1 MLVGMSLALL
11 AVSACNTSD
20 TPSGSVTPGI
30 AGAALTKAPE
40 NPPTEDLVKAT
51 GTPEKT
57 PTEAPA
63 KTPTGTPEKI
73 PTKALAGTPAPET
86 KPATD
91 EELFEYVIAKWKQ
104 GNAAE
109 LYEYAD
115 ASLAAILDRDGFAYL
130 FDSVSD
136 IGGELNGV
144 TDKKSGTV
152 NGITTYTAKL
162 DFEHITADLA
172 ISFADSKLCSFNR
185 NVYFK
190 DTFEIDR
197 GGRME
202 RYFVLENDGHR
213 LNAVYTYVND
223 GKPHP
228 AVLLIAGSGPGD
240 YNETVGLLTPFEDI
254 ALGLAENGIN
264 SLRVDKR
271 TLNYASDFGITSG
284 MEQEYGSDCNAAIEF
299 LKKENISGLYLLG
312 HSLGGQIAAE
322 LADGNDDI
330 DGMILF
336 NSSARHL
343 ADIACDQYTRLDS
356 ANKAAYLAH
365 AAAAKA
371 AAADTAQGAYYY
383 NASDYYWASY
393 NQLDTIKSVKDAGI
407 KTLIINSRFD
417 NQIFDADIELWESR
431 LSDNENVA
439 IRVFDDISHFGYK
452 IDTTDSLSVY
462 RRADFP
468 EELIRAFSDFVRETL

>member
-1 MLVGMSLALL
+1 MKRKIIAVGISAVLL
-11 AVSACNTSD
+11 AASACNTSD
-20 TPSGSVTPGI
+20 ALSGSVTPGLT
-30 AGAALTKAPE
+30 GEALTGT
-40 NPPTEDLVKAT
+40 PTEIPT

-57 PTEAPA
+57 PTKAPTEVPG
-63 KTPTGTPEKI
+63 KN
-73 PTKALAGTPAPET
+73 PAEREETQAAET
-86 KPATD
+86 KPATN
-91 EELFEYVIAKWKQ
+91 EELFEYVISKWKQ
-104 GNAAE
+104 GKAEE
-109 LYEYAD
+109 LYGYAD
-115 ASLAAILDRDGFAYL
+115 AGLAAILGRDGFAYL

-136 IGGELNGV
+136 IGGTLNGV
-144 TDKKSGTV
+144 TDKKQETA
-152 NGITTYTAKL
+152 NGIATYTAKL
-162 DFEHITADLA
+162 DFEHLTADLA
-172 ISFADSKLCSFNR
+172 ISFSNLKIASFNR

-197 GGRME
+197 GSGRME
-202 RYFVLENDGHR
+202 RYFVLENDGYK

-240 YNETVGLLTPFEDI
+240 YNETVGLLTPFEEI

-284 MEQEYGSDCNAAIEF
+284 MEQEYGSDCNAAIDF

-322 LADGNDDI
+322 LVAGNSDI

-356 ANKAAYLAH
+356 ANKDTYLAH

-371 AAADTAQGAYYY
+371 AARDTAQGAYYY

-393 NQLDTIKSVKDAGI
+393 NQLDTLKSVKDAEI
-407 KTLIINSRFD
+407 RTLIINSRFD
-417 NQIFDADIELWESR
+417 NQIFDADIELWESHF
-431 LSDNENVA
+431 SDNENVA

-462 RRADFP
+462 RRVDFP
-468 EELIRAFSDFVRETL
+468 EELIRAFSDFVRETP

>member
-1 MLVGMSLALL
+1 MIAVGMSAVLL

-20 TPSGSVTPGI
+20 APSGSVMPGLT
-30 AGAALTKAPE
+30 GEAL
-40 NPPTEDLVKAT
+40 T
-51 GTPEKT
+51 GTP
-57 PTEAPA
+57 TEI
-63 KTPTGTPEKI
+63 PTGTP
-73 PTKALAGTPAPET
+73 TKAPTEVPGKNPTEGAGTPVAET
-86 KPATD
+86 KPATN
-91 EELFEYVIAKWKQ
+91 EELFEYVISKWKQ
-104 GNAAE
+104 DKAAE

-115 ASLAAILDRDGFAYL
+115 AKLAALLRKEDFVYL

-136 IGGELNGV
+136 IGGALNKV
-144 TDKKSGTV
+144 TDKKSGTA

-162 DFEHITADLA
+162 EFEHLTADLA
-172 ISFADSKLCSFNR
+172 IAFSNLKISSFNR

-197 GGRME
+197 GSGRME
-202 RYFVLENDGHR
+202 RYFVLENDGHK
-213 LNAVYTYVND
+213 LNAVYTYRND
-223 GKPHP
+223 DQPHP

-240 YNETVGLLTPFEDI
+240 YNETVGLLTPFEEI

-271 TLNYASDFGITSG
+271 TFNYASDFGITSG
-284 MEQEYGSDCNAAIEF
+284 VEQEYGSDCNAAIEF
-299 LKKENISGLYLLG
+299 LKKEDISGLYLLG

-322 LADGNDDI
+322 LAASNSDI

-343 ADIACDQYTRLDS
+343 ADIACDQYTVIDS
-356 ANKAAYLAH
+356 ANEDSYLAY
-365 AAAAKA
+365 AGAAKA
-371 AAADTAQGAYYY
+371 AADDTAQGAYYY

-393 NQLDTIKSVKDAGI
+393 NQLDTIKSVKDAEI
-407 KTLIINSRFD
+407 RTLIINSRFD
-417 NQIFDADIELWESR
+417 NQIFDADIELWESHF
-431 LSDNENVA
+431 SDNENVA

-462 RRADFP
+462 RRVEFP
-468 EELIRAFSDFVRETL
+468 EELIRAFSDFVTE